1 MSPDLKDTG
10 KDGKMAV
17 TKDEFQKE
25 QNLVMSEQQ
34 FSPEV
39 RCMENSGHNRNG
51 KNTTGRAVLCFEAED
66 VPLDENIQDWSQ
78 ILFCLCYF
86 YQEKKNHPQ
95 VGKV

>member
-34 FSPEV
+34 FSPEL

-51 KNTTGRAVLCFEAED
+51 KNTTSRAVLCFEAED
-66 VPLDENIQDWSQ
+66 VALDENI
-78 ILFCLCYF
+78 
-86 YQEKKNHPQ
+86 
-95 VGKV
+95 